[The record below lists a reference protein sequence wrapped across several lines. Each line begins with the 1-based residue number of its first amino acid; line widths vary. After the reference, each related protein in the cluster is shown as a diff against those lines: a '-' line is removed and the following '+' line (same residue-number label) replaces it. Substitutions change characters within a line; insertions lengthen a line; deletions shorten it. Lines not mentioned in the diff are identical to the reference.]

1 MKILRTPD
9 ERFDNLPGFAYTPN
23 YLEDLPGYEG
33 LRLHYV
39 DEGPRG
45 SEHVFLCLHGEP
57 TWSYLYRRMIPVFT
71 KAGHRVVAPDY
82 FGFGRSDKP
91 IDEAVYTFTF
101 HRDSL
106 MRFIERLDLRAI
118 TLVCQ
123 DWGALLGLTLP
134 MDMLGRF
141 KRLLLMNGAL
151 GTGDVRL
158 NAGFLEWREWVR
170 GRPDM
175 DVGKLMGQTCPHLTA
190 GERAA
195 YSAPFPG
202 VHCNAGVRR
211 FPEMV
216 PDHPDAQGAAIS
228 RHARDW
234 WRHEWSGPSFMAVGV
249 QDRILGLEVMR
260 QVRKL
265 ISGCPPPF
273 EVQEAGHFLQEWGE
287 SVAAKALEVFK
298 QTPSRELE

>member
-9 ERFDNLPGFAYTPN
+9 ERFKDLPGFAYAPN
-23 YLEDLPGYEG
+23 YIEDLPGYEG

-39 DEGPRG
+39 DEGPG
-45 SEHVFLCLHGEP
+45 DSEHLFLCLHGEP

-71 KAGHRVVAPDY
+71 EAGHRVVAPDY

-91 IDEAVYTFTF
+91 VDDAVYTFNF
-101 HRDSL
+101 HREAL
-106 MRFIERLDLRAI
+106 MRFIERLDLRGI

-134 MDMLGRF
+134 MDTPGRF
-141 KRLLLMNGAL
+141 ERLLIMNGAL
-151 GTGDVRL
+151 ATGDVRL
-158 NAGFLEWREWVR
+158 NEGFLEWREWAR

-175 DVGKLMGQTCPHLTA
+175 DVGKLMGLTCPHLTE

-195 YSAPFPG
+195 YAAPFPD
-202 VHCNAGVRR
+202 VHYKAGVRR

-216 PDHPDAQGAAIS
+216 PDHPDTEGAAIS
-228 RHARDW
+228 RRARDW
-234 WRHEWSGPSFMAVGV
+234 WRNDWSGLSFMAVGV
-249 QDRILGLEVMR
+249 QDRILGPDVMR

-265 ISGCPPPF
+265 IKGCPPPF
-273 EVQEAGHFLQEWGE
+273 EVQEAGHFVQEWGE
-287 SVAAKALEVFK
+287 SVAAKALEVFE
-298 QTPSRELE
+298 QGPG